1 VPENGSTPNGS
12 DAVDVRLDAF
22 VAARPRLFSV
32 AYRMLGSASEAED
45 VLQEA
50 YLRWQAAPRDDVEST
65 SAYLTS
71 IVVRLSID
79 VLRSARVRREAY
91 IGPWLP
97 EPLVVDSAPGPEET
111 VELADS
117 VSLAFLVLLEELT
130 PVERAVFLL
139 REVFGYDYPTVASMV
154 GKTEANCRQ
163 LIVRGRQHVTERRT
177 RFEADSEH
185 GRQLTAQFLGACIS
199 GDLDGLFNL
208 LAEDVVL
215 WSDGGGKAQAARR
228 PIAGRDKTARFLI
241 GIAAKGGADYEG
253 RLVAVN
259 GQPGAVFGK
268 FGRIEYAMALDVL
281 DGQIVGVRLIANPDK
296 LHHLQP
302 EEPTTGRPTPERP

>member
-1 VPENGSTPNGS
+1 MPE
-12 DAVDVRLDAF
+12 LDEF
-22 VAARPRLFSV
+22 LEQRSRLFSI

-50 YLRWQAAPRDDVEST
+50 WLRWQAADRGNVDSPQ
-65 SAYLTS
+65 AFLTS
-71 IVVRLSID
+71 VVVRLSID

-91 IGPWLP
+91 VGPWLP
-97 EPLVVDSAPGPEET
+97 EPLVADSAPGPDEAA
-111 VELADS
+111 ELADS

-139 REVFGYDYPTVASMV
+139 REVFGYDYPTVAAMV

-163 LIVRGRQHVTERRT
+163 LVVRGKQRVAERRT

-185 GRQLTAQFLGACIS
+185 SRQLTAQFLEACMT
-199 GDLDGLFNL
+199 GDLDGLFGM
-208 LAEDVVL
+208 LADDVVI

-228 PIAGRDKTARFLI
+228 PIAGKEKAARFLV
-241 GIAAKGGADYEG
+241 GIAAKGGPDVDG

-259 GQPGAVFGK
+259 GQPGGVFGRN
-268 FGRIEYAMALDVL
+268 GRIEYALALDVL
-281 DGQIVGVRLIANPDK
+281 DGQIIGVRVIANPDK
-296 LHHLQP
+296 LQHLQP
-302 EEPTTGRPTPERP
+302 HVN

>member
-1 VPENGSTPNGS
+1 MSERQS
-12 DAVDVRLDAF
+12 DLDEF
-22 VAARPRLFSV
+22 LVARPKLFSV

-50 YLRWQAAPRDDVEST
+50 YLRWQSTPRDGVESPQ
-65 SAYLTS
+65 AFLTS

-91 IGPWLP
+91 VGPWLP
-97 EPLVVDSAPGPEET
+97 EPLVDDTGPGPAEAA
-111 VELADS
+111 ELADS

-139 REVFGYDYPTVASMV
+139 REVFGYGYADVAAMV
-154 GKTEANCRQ
+154 GKSEDNCRQ
-163 LIVRGRQHVTERRT
+163 LVARGRRHVANRRT

-185 GRQLTAQFLGACIS
+185 GRELTARFLGACTT
-199 GDLDGLFNL
+199 GDLDELKRM
-208 LAEDVVL
+208 LADDVVI

-228 PIAGRDKTARFLI
+228 PILGKEKAARFLI
-241 GIAAKGGADYEG
+241 GIAAKGGADIAG

-259 GQPGAVFGK
+259 GQPGGI
-268 FGRIEYAMALDVL
+268 FGRDGRVEYALALDVL
-281 DGQIVGVRLIANPDK
+281 DGQIVGVRVMANPDK
-296 LHHLQP
+296 LGHLQL
-302 EEPTTGRPTPERP
+302 EPRTSGP